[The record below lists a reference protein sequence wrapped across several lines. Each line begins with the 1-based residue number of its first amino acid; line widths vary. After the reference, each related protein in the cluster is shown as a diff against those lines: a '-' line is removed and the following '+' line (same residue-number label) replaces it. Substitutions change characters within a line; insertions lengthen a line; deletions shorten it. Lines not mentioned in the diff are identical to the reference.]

1 MNVTRR
7 LMSRHRTVTRL
18 LELTSWQ
25 HQKRKVVVKV
35 SIPQVELNA
44 KFVEKDDDI
53 EKPQDDQIRQGE
65 RGVKQMTVKTSI
77 MGRACFGLPPSI
89 C

>member
-1 MNVTRR
+1 MARS
-7 LMSRHRTVTRL
+7 LMSLYRTVTRL

-25 HQKRKVVVKV
+25 HQKRKVVVEV

-65 RGVKQMTVKTSI
+65 GRGSSK
-77 MGRACFGLPPSI
+77 
-89 C
+89 

>member
-1 MNVTRR
+1 
-7 LMSRHRTVTRL
+7 MSRHRTVTRL

-25 HQKRKVVVKV
+25 HQKRKVVVVEV

-77 MGRACFGLPPSI
+77 MGRTCFGLPPSI